1 MASRKEISCKTIL
14 VGEMGVGKTSII
26 ERFTKNVFK
35 KYVTSTTSGTYDSA
49 TLEIG
54 DYSLELQLWDTAGQE
69 RFRTLT
75 KMFLKEADI
84 VLLVYDT
91 TRKNTFDEI
100 KDYWY
105 NTVKENNSDKL
116 SKFFKFKI
124 IFFLFKL
131 LELLGINVINL
142 KKNK

>member
-105 NTVKENNSDKL
+105 NTVKENNSDKI

-124 IFFLFKL
+124 IFFYLSYWNCW
-131 LELLGINVINL
+131 E
-142 KKNK
+142 

>member
-1 MASRKEISCKTIL
+1 MASKQEISCKTIL

-49 TLEIG
+49 ILELG
-54 DYSLELQLWDTAGQE
+54 NYSLELQLWDTAGQE
-69 RFRTLT
+69 RFRGLT
-75 KMFLKEADI
+75 KMFLKDADI

-91 TRKNTFDEI
+91 TRKDTFEEL

-105 NTVKENNSDKL
+105 NTVKENNSEKI
-116 SKFFKFKI
+116 SKFFKYKN
-124 IFFLFKL
+124 IF
-131 LELLGINVINL
+131 
-142 KKNK
+142 